1 MAEDFFF
8 FLNNLFIRFMQSP
21 PSQGH
26 DRDTKDATQL
36 DDNSDEGGPQLER
49 VCRRRVRLPIL

>member
-1 MAEDFFF
+1 
-8 FLNNLFIRFMQSP
+8 MQSP